1 MKVEV
6 RVYAGLRRVLGG
18 KNLIVKLEEGA
29 RVKDLVLELGGKFE
43 ASGNVLLGGLRL
55 AEASLIVLVNGRNIN
70 SLNGPDTV
78 LREGDLVAFMP
89 VTEGGQ
95 PVLNSPKREPVVQPS
110 DFLAYFRRLF
120 RRF

>member
-6 RVYAGLRRVLGG
+6 RVYADLRRVLGG

-29 RVKDLVLELGGKFE
+29 RVKDLVLKLGGKVE
-43 ASGNVLLGGLRL
+43 ASGNLLLGGLRL

-89 VTEGGQ
+89 VTEGG
-95 PVLNSPKREPVVQPS
+95 
-110 DFLAYFRRLF
+110 
-120 RRF
+120 

>member
-18 KNLIVKLEEGA
+18 KNLTVKLKEGA
-29 RVKDLVLELGGKFE
+29 RVKDLVLKLGGKVE
-43 ASGNVLLGGLRL
+43 ASGNLLLGGLRL

-89 VTEGGQ
+89 VTEGG
-95 PVLNSPKREPVVQPS
+95 
-110 DFLAYFRRLF
+110 
-120 RRF
+120 

>member
-18 KNLIVKLEEGA
+18 KNLIFKMEEGA
-29 RVKDLVLELGGKFE
+29 RVKDLVLELGGKVE
-43 ASGNVLLGGLRL
+43 ASGNLLLGGLRL

-89 VTEGGQ
+89 VTEGG
-95 PVLNSPKREPVVQPS
+95 
-110 DFLAYFRRLF
+110 
-120 RRF
+120 

>member
-6 RVYAGLRRVLGG
+6 RVYADLRRVLGG
-18 KNLIVKLEEGA
+18 KNLIVKLKEGA
-29 RVKDLVLELGGKFE
+29 RVKDLVLKLGGKVE
-43 ASGNVLLGGLRL
+43 ASGNLLLGGLRL

-89 VTEGGQ
+89 VTEGG
-95 PVLNSPKREPVVQPS
+95 
-110 DFLAYFRRLF
+110 
-120 RRF
+120 

>member
-18 KNLIVKLEEGA
+18 KNLIVKLKEGA
-29 RVKDLVLELGGKFE
+29 RVKDLVLKLGGKVE
-43 ASGNVLLGGLRL
+43 ASGNLLLGGLRL

-89 VTEGGQ
+89 VTEGG
-95 PVLNSPKREPVVQPS
+95 
-110 DFLAYFRRLF
+110 
-120 RRF
+120 